1 MMLAKPTKIK
11 LMNRENT
18 KTKWVKFHELS
29 ELVPAATG
37 IPIQQLAE
45 LPVCI
50 QIKFQNS
57 KVYEQFTRL
66 QKIAFPGYFNTPSA
80 S

>member
-1 MMLAKPTKIK
+1 
-11 LMNRENT
+11 MNRN
-18 KTKWVKFHELS
+18 KTKKEWMKFHELS

-37 IPIQQLAE
+37 IPIQKLAE
-45 LPVCI
+45 LPFYI

-57 KVYEQFTRL
+57 KVYEQFDRL
-66 QKIAFPGYFNTPSA
+66 QKIAFPGQFTNRRA